1 MTCLVLTEHHHDR
14 RVSVRYIVEH
24 FDRVEPLLCRV
35 LPKPMQGFCIQL
47 YVFSRHDDEMYILHS
62 GALSHLDCRTVL
74 ADDRNFNM
82 LAQARLSAVNDGRHP
97 KLFSQVLTSDR
108 TKVWELFIH
117 VLHYLV
123 LSKEANLPDLVFFCD
138 HGRHRSAAV
147 ATAFAIILRWL
158 GGTVQVRYNDPVDR
172 GHPHRYH
179 KSCHRHLDQGLRN
192 IPRDILQHAMGQVSS
207 AAIRKARALSQHPD
221 HEKFCLFLTTII
233 EFEDYYV

>member
-1 MTCLVLTEHHHDR
+1 
-14 RVSVRYIVEH
+14 
-24 FDRVEPLLCRV
+24 
-35 LPKPMQGFCIQL
+35 MQGFYIPL
-47 YVFSRHDDEMYILHS
+47 NVFSLYDEQLYILHPIAD
-62 GALSHLDCRTVL
+62 GVYRHLDCRRVL
-74 ADDRNFNM
+74 ADDRDFNM
-82 LAQARLSAVNDGRHP
+82 LEQARLSAVNDGRHP
-97 KLFSQVLTSDR
+97 GLFSQVLTSDR

-117 VLHYLV
+117 VLHHLV

-179 KSCHRHLDQGLRN
+179 ESCHRHLEKGLRN
-192 IPRDILQHAMGQVSS
+192 IPRNILQHAMDQVCS
-207 AAIRKARALSQHPD
+207 AAIRRARALSQHAD
-221 HEKFCLFLTTII
+221 HENFCLFLTTII

>member
-1 MTCLVLTEHHHDR
+1 
-14 RVSVRYIVEH
+14 
-24 FDRVEPLLCRV
+24 
-35 LPKPMQGFCIQL
+35 MQGFYIPL
-47 YVFSRHDDEMYILHS
+47 NVFSLYDEQLYILHPIAD
-62 GALSHLDCRTVL
+62 GVYRHLDCRRVL
-74 ADDRNFNM
+74 ADDRDFNM
-82 LAQARLSAVNDGRHP
+82 LEQARLSAVNDGRHP
-97 KLFSQVLTSDR
+97 GLFSQVLTSDR
-108 TKVWELFIH
+108 TQVWDLFIH
-117 VLHYLV
+117 VLHYLF
-123 LSKEANLPDLVFFCD
+123 LGAKENLPDLVFFCD
-138 HGRHRSAAV
+138 HGRHRSAAF

-158 GGTVQVRYNDPVDR
+158 GGTVLVRYNDPVDR